1 MKNIQ
6 HTFWRHLLAA
16 LLLIAAGTF
25 TCAASGKSTNTY
37 GKTDVAKEKTDN
49 KSTANG
55 GKQFCTVADNELSL
69 RAKPGFHTKITHRLG
84 KTAKLEYI
92 GRKGFWAKA
101 VWKGDT
107 CYAQLNSLTFSENV
121 KATLPAW
128 ANLDETHGKWGDL
141 GYYFSTDRI
150 MEALPDI
157 QIWKHNVPIDP
168 DLCFDIAFWILL
180 ITGIAFPFVQG
191 MISFGNVGY
200 WAVYILAMVTAAC
213 EIIYITASPDPLGF
227 CDVNNVWWP
236 KAWFFVLLVGLSLY
250 QQLKLF
256 STILFTTQEGA
267 NFNFK
272 AGLSV
277 KLMMLCAVYFVVS
290 VVAYFFDGIFPEK
303 WNIAVLCLP
312 FLPVLLMTYRAVRNV
327 DVLTW
332 IVLVPFY
339 LLVGA
344 ATLALYC
351 LMGMVFAVLM
361 FLFLVIQLC
370 GDDIVYGKKNG
381 VWYYMDYD
389 TWFEHRSEFTHTSFS
404 NPFTKY

>member
-1 MKNIQ
+1 M
-6 HTFWRHLLAA
+6 
-16 LLLIAAGTF
+16 
-25 TCAASGKSTNTY
+25 
-37 GKTDVAKEKTDN
+37 
-49 KSTANG
+49 
-55 GKQFCTVADNELSL
+55 
-69 RAKPGFHTKITHRLG
+69 
-84 KTAKLEYI
+84 
-92 GRKGFWAKA
+92 
-101 VWKGDT
+101 
-107 CYAQLNSLTFSENV
+107 
-121 KATLPAW
+121 PAW

-150 MEALPDI
+150 MEAFPDI

-180 ITGIAFPFVQG
+180 ITGIAFPFIQG
-191 MISFGNVGY
+191 MINYGNVGY
-200 WAVYILAMVTAAC
+200 WAVYVLAMVTAAC

-236 KAWFFVLLVGLSLY
+236 KAWFFVLLVGLALY

-267 NFNFK
+267 KFNFK
-272 AGLSV
+272 AGWSV

-290 VVAYFFDGIFPEK
+290 VVAYFFDGIFPEI

-312 FLPVLLMTYRAVRNV
+312 LLPVLLMTYRAVRNV

-370 GDDIVYGKKNG
+370 GDNIVYGKKMVYG
-381 VWYYMDYD
+381 T
-389 TWFEHRSEFTHTSFS
+389 TWTTTRGLNTAPNLPIRHFQILSLSTESLFTT
-404 NPFTKY
+404 NT